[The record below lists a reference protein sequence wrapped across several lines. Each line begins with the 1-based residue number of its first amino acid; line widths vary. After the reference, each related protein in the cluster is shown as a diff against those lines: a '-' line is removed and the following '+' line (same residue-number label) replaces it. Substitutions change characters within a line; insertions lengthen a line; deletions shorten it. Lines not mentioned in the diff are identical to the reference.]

1 MSETIK
7 KITKSEQTRNKI
19 ETVYLDLIS
28 EKRWDKITVKEL
40 CSHANI
46 TRGTFYQYYGDIYD
60 LMESIQSS
68 LLEEIT
74 ALYKSLANEN
84 QKPFR
89 IERFPEEFDHTP
101 PQQLISWFDFC
112 KEHHQAMEALLDPIN
127 GDSYFVKKLKSILNK
142 YINSMMDAD
151 GQPNDEL
158 RSHFVKIFSE
168 MHFLAAR
175 SWLESDEPDFL
186 SVQEIV
192 SLLNTMRIGAAYLS
206 YKNATTPD
214 FDTKIPLPS
223 PSKN

>member
-1 MSETIK
+1 
-7 KITKSEQTRNKI
+7 
-19 ETVYLDLIS
+19 
-28 EKRWDKITVKEL
+28 
-40 CSHANI
+40 
-46 TRGTFYQYYGDIYD
+46 
-60 LMESIQSS
+60 
-68 LLEEIT
+68 
-74 ALYKSLANEN
+74 
-84 QKPFR
+84 
-89 IERFPEEFDHTP
+89 
-101 PQQLISWFDFC
+101 
-112 KEHHQAMEALLDPIN
+112 
-127 GDSYFVKKLKSILNK
+127 
-142 YINSMMDAD
+142 MMDAD